1 MRPVRR
7 PRMNQGDALALLR
20 AAVPAADGEVW
31 ADLGAGTGV
40 FTRALATLVG
50 PPGRVI
56 AVDRDA
62 TALEVLSARTVD
74 GGPAAPIITVAGD
87 VTEPLSLP
95 PLDGVVMANVL
106 HFVADA
112 EGVLARVAAM
122 LRPGGR
128 LVLMEYEGRR
138 PGPWVPYPVDAAR
151 FVELARDAG
160 FTLPRVVAAQPSRFG
175 GEIYVAVAE
184 RSP

>member
-1 MRPVRR
+1 
-7 PRMNQGDALALLR
+7 MNQADARALLR

-40 FTRALATLVG
+40 FTRALAALLG
-50 PPGRVI
+50 PAGRVV

-62 TALEVLSARTVD
+62 RALASLRGSSVEGGSAAIEVV
-74 GGPAAPIITVAGD
+74 VGD
-87 VTEPLSLP
+87 VTRPLALP

-112 EGVLARVAAM
+112 EGVLARVAGV
-122 LRPGGR
+122 LKPGGR
-128 LVLMEYEGRR
+128 MVLIEYEGRR
-138 PGPWVPYPVDAAR
+138 PGPWVPHPVDFAR
-151 FVELARDAG
+151 FVELAGGAG
-160 FTLPRVVAAQPSRFG
+160 FTPPSVAARRPSRFG

-184 RSP
+184 RAG

>member
-1 MRPVRR
+1 
-7 PRMNQGDALALLR
+7 MNDADALDLLR
-20 AAVPAADGEVW
+20 AAVPAAKGEVW

-40 FTRALATLVG
+40 FTRALAALVG
-50 PPGRVI
+50 PAGRVI

-62 TALEVLSARTVD
+62 RALAALRRAA
-74 GGPAAPIITVAGD
+74 GGGAAGAIQTIAGD
-87 VTEPLSLP
+87 VTQPLALP

-112 EGVLARVAAM
+112 AGVLSRVAGA

-128 LVLMEYEGRR
+128 LVLIEYEGRR
-138 PGPWVPYPVDAAR
+138 PGPWTPYPVDAAR
-151 FVELARDAG
+151 FVELARGAG
-160 FTLPRVVAAQPSRFG
+160 FTPPHVAARRPSRFG

-184 RSP
+184 RGA